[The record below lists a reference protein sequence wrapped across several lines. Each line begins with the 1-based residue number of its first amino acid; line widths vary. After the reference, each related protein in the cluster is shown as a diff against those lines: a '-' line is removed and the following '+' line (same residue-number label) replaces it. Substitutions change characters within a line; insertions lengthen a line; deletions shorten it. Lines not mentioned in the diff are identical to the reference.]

1 MGDVSGCANRCGFK
15 LHFKS
20 CCRSFSQE
28 KKCICYPLRFPEPHV
43 KCTTSSQFL
52 FNLTI
57 LELHFLLQNKAYD
70 IRFNIDGLRC
80 IITPPSGSLTLTISR
95 RLASPCL
102 FSPYDDV
109 RKRTSSQGSLYHM
122 PFIIL
127 LLPTYI
133 LDFPG
138 WKISLHILSSRCL
151 LQAFHH
157 YEGHR
162 CIQIT
167 SIRLHLLPQ
176 QRNQTVV
183 CYLS

>member
-1 MGDVSGCANRCGFK
+1 MGNVPGSSNRCGFK
-15 LHFKS
+15 LHSKS
-20 CCRSFSQE
+20 CCRPFSQE
-28 KKCICYPLRFPEPHV
+28 KKCICHPLRFPEPHV

-52 FNLTI
+52 LNLTI

-70 IRFNIDGLRC
+70 IRFNIDGLWC
-80 IITPPSGSLTLTISR
+80 IATPP
-95 RLASPCL
+95 A
-102 FSPYDDV
+102 
-109 RKRTSSQGSLYHM
+109 RKGSLYHM